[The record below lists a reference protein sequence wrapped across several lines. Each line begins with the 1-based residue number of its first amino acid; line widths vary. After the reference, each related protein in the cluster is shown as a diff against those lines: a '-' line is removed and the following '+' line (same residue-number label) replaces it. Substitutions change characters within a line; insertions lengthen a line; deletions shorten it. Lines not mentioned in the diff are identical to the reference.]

1 MNTNP
6 SATIDNPICF
16 QHYRDLPAEMFAES
30 MPAPSAAPSLIELNT
45 NLLDQLGIDSS
56 WFGSQQALSVL
67 SGNSINEANHPIAMA
82 YSGHQ
87 FGNWSAVLGD
97 GRAHML
103 GQVKTA
109 EGRYIDLQ
117 LKGSGRTQFSR
128 GGDGR
133 ATLGSVIREYL
144 LSEAMAGLGIS
155 TTRSIAMLTTG
166 DSVAREQLNPGAILV
181 RSAES
186 HLRVGSFQFARSQ
199 SIQTQSI
206 QAESIQAQSIQED
219 SAQPPATI
227 DGVKALAD
235 FTIVRHFPEL
245 EQSSSKYLDLL
256 SAVGKRQASLIAE
269 WMLVGFIHGVMN
281 TDNVSITGETIDFG
295 PCAFMDEYN
304 PQKVFSSIDVQGRYA
319 WDQQP
324 TIGQWNLT
332 RLAETL
338 LPLFDDNEEKSVE
351 MAQQRLAEF
360 IPQFQQSFQAGLMR
374 KFGFTEGSDQTRQ
387 LTTEMLAAMEADGV
401 DFTVFF
407 NNLTR
412 VAQGEPEPV
421 VINLFSDA
429 EVASSLIE
437 QWQALRAKDSDSL
450 LSMRQANPAVIA
462 RNHQVQFA
470 IDAAVEDNDF
480 LPFKRLCR
488 VLANPYQ
495 IDPAD
500 HELMAPPK
508 SEQRVT
514 RTFCGT

>member
-1 MNTNP
+1 MNTN
-6 SATIDNPICF
+6 SAATGDNPICF

-30 MPAPSAAPSLIELNT
+30 MPAPSAAPTLIELNI

-56 WFGSQQALSVL
+56 WFSSRQALSLL
-67 SGNSINEANHPIAMA
+67 SGNSINETNRPIALA

-87 FGNWSAVLGD
+87 FGNWSPALGD

-103 GQVKTA
+103 GQVKTG
-109 EGRYIDLQ
+109 EDKYLDLQ

-155 TTRSIAMLTTG
+155 TTRSIAMLATG
-166 DSVAREQLNPGAILV
+166 EAVAREQLNPGAILV

-186 HLRVGSFQFARSQ
+186 HLRVGSFQFAY
-199 SIQTQSI
+199 
-206 QAESIQAQSIQED
+206 AQSAVI
-219 SAQPPATI
+219 
-227 DGVKALAD
+227 GVKALAD
-235 FTIVRHFPEL
+235 FTIARHFPEL
-245 EQSSSKYLDLL
+245 EQAQSKYLDLL
-256 SAVGKRQASLIAE
+256 SAIGKRQAALIAD

-281 TDNVSITGETIDFG
+281 TDNVSIIGETIDFG

-338 LPLFDDNEEKSVE
+338 LPLFDDNEGKSIE
-351 MAQQRLAEF
+351 MAQQRLAGFMPE
-360 IPQFQQSFQAGLMR
+360 FQQHFQTGLKH
-374 KFGFTEGSDQTRQ
+374 KFGFSEGNDQTRQ
-387 LTTEMLAAMEADGV
+387 CTADLLEAMEQDGV

-407 NNLTR
+407 SSLTR
-412 VAQGEPEPV
+412 VAKGESEQV
-421 VINLFSDA
+421 VTHLFNDSELA
-429 EVASSLIE
+429 LELIV
-437 QWQALRAKDSDSL
+437 QWQVLRAKDSDTL
-450 LSMRQANPAVIA
+450 LLMQQANPAVIA
-462 RNHQVQFA
+462 RNHQVQLA
-470 IDAAVEDNDF
+470 IEAAVEDDDF
-480 LPFKRLCR
+480 EPFRRLCR
-488 VLANPYQ
+488 VLANPYKV
-495 IDPAD
+495 DPAD
-500 HELMAPPK
+500 HELMTAPK

-514 RTFCGT
+514 ETFCGT

>member
-6 SATIDNPICF
+6 AVTGDNPICF

-30 MPAPSAAPSLIELNT
+30 MPSPSVAPTLIELNKS
-45 NLLDQLGIDSS
+45 LLDQLGVDSG
-56 WFGSQQALSVL
+56 WFSSRQALSLL
-67 SGNSINEANHPIAMA
+67 SGNSINETNRPIALA
-82 YSGHQ
+82 YAGHQ
-87 FGNWSAVLGD
+87 FGNWSPVLGD

-103 GQVKTA
+103 GQMKVSEDK
-109 EGRYIDLQ
+109 YLDLQ

-155 TTRSIAMLTTG
+155 TTRSIAMLSTG
-166 DSVAREQLNPGAILV
+166 DSVARERLNPGAILV

-186 HLRVGSFQFARSQ
+186 HLRVGSFQFAY
-199 SIQTQSI
+199 
-206 QAESIQAQSIQED
+206 AQSDVI
-219 SAQPPATI
+219 
-227 DGVKALAD
+227 GVKALAD
-235 FTIVRHFPEL
+235 FTIARHFPEL

-256 SAVGKRQASLIAE
+256 SAVGKRQASLIAD

-281 TDNVSITGETIDFG
+281 TDNVSMIGDTIDFG

-304 PQKVFSSIDVQGRYA
+304 SIKVFSSIDVQGRYA
-319 WDQQP
+319 WYQQP

-338 LPLFDDNEEKSVE
+338 LPLFDDKEEKSIE
-351 MAQQRLAEF
+351 MAQQRLSEF
-360 IPQFQQSFQAGLMR
+360 MPQFQQSFQTGLMH
-374 KFGFTEGSDQTRQ
+374 KLGFSEGSDQTRQ
-387 LTTEMLAAMEADGV
+387 LTTEILAAMEQDRV

-412 VAQGEPEPV
+412 VAEGESEQV
-421 VINLFSDA
+421 VTNLFKDS
-429 EVASSLIE
+429 EVASALIE
-437 QWQALRAKDSDSL
+437 QWQGLRAKDSDTL

-470 IDAAVEDNDF
+470 IDAAVEDNDY
-480 LPFKRLCR
+480 LPFRRLCR
-488 VLANPYQ
+488 VLANPYE

-500 HELMAPPK
+500 QELMTPPK

-514 RTFCGT
+514 QTFCGT

>member
-1 MNTNP
+1 M
-6 SATIDNPICF
+6 
-16 QHYRDLPAEMFAES
+16 
-30 MPAPSAAPSLIELNT
+30 
-45 NLLDQLGIDSS
+45 
-56 WFGSQQALSVL
+56 
-67 SGNSINEANHPIAMA
+67 
-82 YSGHQ
+82 
-87 FGNWSAVLGD
+87 LGD

-109 EGRYIDLQ
+109 EGKFLDLQ

-155 TTRSIAMLTTG
+155 TTRSIAMLSTG

-186 HLRVGSFQFARSQ
+186 HLRVGSFQYAY
-199 SIQTQSI
+199 
-206 QAESIQAQSIQED
+206 ANLGK
-219 SAQPPATI
+219 

-235 FTIVRHFPEL
+235 FTIARHFPEL
-245 EQSSSKYLDLL
+245 EQAPSKYLDLL
-256 SAVGKRQASLIAE
+256 SAIGKRQASLIAE

-281 TDNVSITGETIDFG
+281 TDNVSIVGETIDFG

-304 PQKVFSSIDVQGRYA
+304 SQKVFSSIDAQGRYA

-338 LPLFDDNEEKSVE
+338 LPLFNDDEKKSVE
-351 MAQQRLAEF
+351 MAQERLAQF
-360 IPQFQQSFQAGLMR
+360 IPQFQQAFQTGLIH
-374 KFGFTEGSDQTRQ
+374 KFGFSENTDQTRQ
-387 LTTEMLAAMEADGV
+387 LTTEMLTVMEQDEV

-412 VAQGEPEPV
+412 VAEGESNQV
-421 VINLFSDA
+421 IINLFSDSNA
-429 EVASSLIE
+429 AQTLIE
-437 QWQALRAKDSDSL
+437 QWQGLRAKDSDTLS
-450 LSMRQANPAVIA
+450 SMRQANPAVIA
-462 RNHQVQFA
+462 RNHQVQLA
-470 IDAAVEDNDF
+470 IDAAVEDNNF
-480 LPFKRLCR
+480 EPFGRLCR
-488 VLANPYQ
+488 VLSNPYQ
-495 IDPAD
+495 IDSAN
-500 HELMAPPK
+500 HALMTPPK

-514 RTFCGT
+514 QTFCGT

>member
-30 MPAPSAAPSLIELNT
+30 TPAPSAAPSLIELNT

-56 WFGSQQALSVL
+56 WFGSQQALSLL
-67 SGNSINEANHPIAMA
+67 SGNSINEANRPIALA

-109 EGRYIDLQ
+109 EGQYFDLQ
-117 LKGSGRTQFSR
+117 LKGSGRTHFSR

-199 SIQTQSI
+199 F
-206 QAESIQAQSIQED
+206 IQAQS
-219 SAQPPATI
+219 AQPQSTEPPAMT

-235 FTIVRHFPEL
+235 FTIARHFPEL

-281 TDNVSITGETIDFG
+281 TDNVSIIGETIDFG

-304 PQKVFSSIDVQGRYA
+304 PQKVFSSIDAQGRYA

-338 LPLFDDNEEKSVE
+338 LPLFDDNEEKSIE
-351 MAQQRLAEF
+351 MAQQRLADF

-421 VINLFSDA
+421 VINLFNDA

-462 RNHQVQFA
+462 RNHQVQLA